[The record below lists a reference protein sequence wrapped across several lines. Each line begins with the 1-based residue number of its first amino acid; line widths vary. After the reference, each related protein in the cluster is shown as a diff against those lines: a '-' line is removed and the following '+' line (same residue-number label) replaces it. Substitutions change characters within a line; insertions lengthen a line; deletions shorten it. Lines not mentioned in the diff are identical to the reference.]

1 MFVKLPDEGFHIFT
15 YKEQKIRCFFVPT
28 SCDKYCLQIY
38 CFQTVMSNP
47 ALCELGKLETSPSS
61 ERILVLLAQ
70 VGGCVYISSYIYP
83 AEETCKILLSV
94 AGAVGH

>member
-1 MFVKLPDEGFHIFT
+1 MRAFTDLHIRSRKFVVI
-15 YKEQKIRCFFVPT
+15 FVPT

-47 ALCELGKLETSPSS
+47 TLCELGKLETSLSS

-70 VGGCVYISSYIYP
+70 VGGCVYISPYICP

-94 AGAVGH
+94 EGAVGH